1 MHQPTDSFTD
11 TLTNFIEARLQ
22 NVYTGIPAVVTAVH
36 LDRNCVDVQPL
47 IRSKGGDEKQT
58 PLPEVYD
65 VPFQILSGDV
75 GKFKITFPIRVNDTV
90 MLHYSQ
96 RDLFEFYGSDG
107 KTVVDSFSGLAHQSN
122 PVFVTPCLFTHTNP
136 TEVAPDA
143 VVIQAGSSTIRMNED
158 GDIIITPSDTLIVN
172 GNTVVNGNFSANGGS
187 FTHNGVNVGDD
198 HTHGGVRSGTSST
211 SVPN

>member
-22 NVYTGIPAVVTAVH
+22 NVYTGIPALVTAVH
-36 LDRNCVDVQPL
+36 LDRNCLDAQPL

-58 PLPEVYD
+58 TLPEVYD
-65 VPFQILSGDV
+65 VPFQILSGAV
-75 GKFKITFPIRVNDTV
+75 GKFKITFPIRVGDTV
-90 MLHYSQ
+90 QLHYSQ

-122 PVFVTPCLFTHTNP
+122 PVLATPCLFTHTNP
-136 TEVAPDA
+136 TEVADDA

-158 GDIIITPSDTLIVN
+158 GDIIVTPSNTL
-172 GNTVVNGNFSANGGS
+172 VVNGNFAVNGDS
-187 FTHNGVNVGDD
+187 FTHNGVNVGDT
-198 HTHGGVRSGTSST
+198 HTHGGVRSGPSNTGT
-211 SVPN
+211 PN